1 MKHIENLVKQLLNV
15 DYTYEHV
22 GAIGLQER
30 LVGAKPTGYVYY
42 KAEDLLPIISA
53 MEKEINEH

>member
-1 MKHIENLVKQLLNV
+1 MKHIENIVRQFLNT

-22 GAIGLQER
+22 GVVGMQER

-42 KAEDLLPIISA
+42 KAEDLLPLISA
-53 MEKEINEH
+53 LEKEINEH